1 LTTSDFNLRL
11 PRPLA
16 AVALL
21 LLAFTANG
29 CRKKVAEA
37 EKPVVT
43 VQAEHPE
50 FGPITQDIE
59 GDATLAPV
67 AQAAIQSK
75 VTAPIKAFYVQ
86 RGTRVS
92 AGQVVARLENS
103 DLAAAAL
110 DNKGSYTAAQGAY
123 TAQIQAT
130 VPQETT
136 QARLDL
142 KQTKATLDLNQS
154 ILTARE
160 KLFAQG
166 ASPGRDVDMA
176 KQTVVQSQ
184 AAYDIAQQKFDNLS
198 RVGTKAAVTTAQG
211 QLESARGKYLGAEAQ
226 LGYTSIRTP
235 ISGVVTER
243 PYFAGETAPAGTAI
257 LTIMDTSVMIAKMH
271 IAQSDAQ
278 QLAIGA
284 PATLTVPGMDAPV
297 PASVSLISPALD
309 SGSTTVE
316 IWLKASNKDG
326 ALKAGSAVHAS
337 INGHTIQHAL
347 LIPTDAIQRSSEGA
361 GKIVMVMMA
370 DGTAHK
376 KNIVI
381 GIQTTEKTQIT
392 DGLTPADIVINGGGY
407 GLDEGTKVKIG
418 PAEAKTDSDT
428 PGAAK
433 PDVGTSDS
441 DKPDAAKPAASPA
454 VDDKKPGAKD

>member
-1 LTTSDFNLRL
+1 MTTSDFNLRS

-21 LLAFTANG
+21 LLTFTANG
-29 CRKKVAEA
+29 CKKVAEA

-50 FGPITQDIE
+50 FGAITQDIE
-59 GDATLAPV
+59 GDAILAPV

-75 VTAPIKAFYVQ
+75 VTAPIKALYVQ
-86 RGTRVS
+86 RGTHVS

-123 TAQIQAT
+123 TAQIQST

-142 KQTKATLDLNQS
+142 KQSKATLDLNQS

-166 ASPGRDVDMA
+166 AVPGRDVDMA
-176 KQTVVQSQ
+176 KQTVLQSQ
-184 AAYDIAQQKFDNLS
+184 AAFDIAQQKFVSLS

-211 QLESARGKYLGAEAQ
+211 QLESAKGKYLGAEAQ

-235 ISGVVTER
+235 IRGVVTER
-243 PYFAGETAPAGTAI
+243 PYFAGETPPAGTAI

-271 IAQSDAQ
+271 IAQADAQ

-284 PATLTVPGMDAPV
+284 LATLTVPGMDAPV
-297 PASVSLISPALD
+297 EATVSLISPALD
-309 SGSTTVE
+309 PGSTTVE
-316 IWLKASNKDG
+316 IWLKANNKDG
-326 ALKAGSAVHAS
+326 ALKAGSAAHAS
-337 INGHTIQHAL
+337 IKGHTIQHAL
-347 LIPTDAIQRSSEGA
+347 LIPTNAVQRSSEGA
-361 GKIVMVMMA
+361 GKIVMVIAA
-370 DGTAHK
+370 DGTTHK

-381 GIQTTEKTQIT
+381 GIQAAEKTQIT
-392 DGLTPADIVINGGGY
+392 DGLTPADTVITGGGY

-418 PAEAKTDSDT
+418 PAEAKTDNDT
-428 PGAAK
+428 PGVAK
-433 PDVGTSDS
+433 PDAGTSDS
-441 DKPDAAKPAASPA
+441 NKQDEAKPAAGPA
-454 VDDKKPGAKD
+454 ADDKKPGAKD